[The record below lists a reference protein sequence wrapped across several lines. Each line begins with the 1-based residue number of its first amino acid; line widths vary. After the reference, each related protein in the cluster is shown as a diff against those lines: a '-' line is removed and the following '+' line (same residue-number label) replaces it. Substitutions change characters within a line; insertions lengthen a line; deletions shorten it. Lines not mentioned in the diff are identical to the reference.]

1 MNTATAT
8 TIGDIFDIPEAV
20 HQGDFVLRLT
30 EGLKLERRKQTL
42 RDYVVTPQLV
52 QCFDQALSLI
62 GSAVT
67 GNSSKGAY
75 LHGSFGSGK
84 SHFMAVLDLILEGDS
99 DARSIPELASVI
111 GKQNRWWE
119 GGKYLVVPFHMI
131 GAETMEAAILGGY
144 AAYVRLHHPDAPT
157 PGFYRSGEL
166 LADAN
171 RLRQQMG
178 DERFFA
184 ALADT
189 GSGSDGWGSI
199 GGGWEALS
207 YDVAARAA
215 PEDSEHQRLVG
226 DLVDAFF
233 SHLRTDAGAGN
244 YVGLDRGLAILSRH
258 ANDLGYTAVVLF
270 LDELILWL
278 ASHSQDQAFL
288 NREGQKVSK
297 LVEAGDA
304 DRPIPIVSFIAR
316 QRDLRELVGASVP
329 GAQQLAFA
337 DVLQWWEARFDKIVL
352 EDRNLPAIIER
363 RLLRVKGPEQRQELK
378 HAFERTAKVRQEVLD
393 ILLTHEGDRQ
403 MFEQVYPFS
412 PALVQTLVALSGLL
426 QRERTAL
433 KLMLQLLVQN
443 KDRLLVGD
451 LIPVGDLFDVIIEG
465 DEPFTPVI
473 KNLFDRAREVWT
485 RKFVPLLEAEH
496 NVADQDVRDGTA
508 DPAVIRRY
516 RADAGLLKTLLLSSL
531 TPEVESLRN
540 LTPARLAA
548 LNHGTIRSPL
558 PNGEAS
564 TVLSKVRGWASHA
577 GEIQISNEAGN
588 PLISMQLS
596 GVDVEGVLENARSI
610 DNFGNRVRTVKDML
624 FGDIG
629 IDTVTTTVLAPEY
642 SWLWRGTSRRAELLL
657 HNVRQ
662 CSDDNF
668 RPSDG
673 VWRVVVDYP
682 FDEDD
687 TCSPSD
693 DRARIDQFRDQGA
706 SERTIVWIPSFL
718 NERAL
723 EDLGRLVTLNHVLSG
738 NRLEEYG
745 AHLQPVERSEARA
758 TLKNQRDQ
766 LDQRVRASLKQA
778 YGIAQGADTA
788 IHTTHALDEHFQ
800 TLFSGLRLL
809 PPPGGSFK
817 ESIEHLLDQAL
828 ASQYPGH
835 PKFEGEIRRIGLR
848 HAWDVLE
855 RAVDSADGRAG
866 MERNQRDEIRRIVQ
880 PLNLATCGEAHLSLS
895 DHWRNHFL
903 QKMTAAGI
911 INPSVRQLRQWMDE
925 PRAMGLSED
934 VSDLIILTWAAQ
946 SGRSAYLH
954 GTAIPVEVGNLNREC
969 ELREQALPP
978 EVQWTRAVRN
988 ASEIFGEAGSG
999 AGRNAGN
1006 VSTLAQAL
1014 GNQSNNRITALRDYQ
1029 QALVRRLDAWAVGH
1043 DGARFRTAEASLD
1056 LLLSLAP
1063 GNASDRIAALADARV
1078 ETSAAAMGTVMSRAD
1093 TLHKS
1098 LQSPQWDLLDLIRRR
1113 SPFDA
1118 KAKSIIE
1125 AVAAALNADEHVTT
1139 LEQQLGAQHRL
1150 ALQLMEESVQPAPA
1164 PVVVATVV
1172 PTPAASDAPGVRQV
1186 QRRSVGAAAVREALQ
1201 EVEKALAADPKLRAD
1216 IDCRLYRPGTAGD
1229 SIS

>member
-1 MNTATAT
+1 MSTATAT
-8 TIGDIFDIPEAV
+8 TIGDIFVIPEAV

-30 EGLKLERRKQTL
+30 EGLKVERRKQTL

-62 GSAVT
+62 GSAAT

-99 DARSIPELASVI
+99 DARSIPELAPVI
-111 GKQNRWWE
+111 SKHNRWWE

-131 GAETMEAAILGGY
+131 GAQSMESAILGGY
-144 AAYVRLHHPDAPT
+144 AAYVRQHHPEAPT

-166 LADAN
+166 IADAN

-184 ALADT
+184 ALAGT
-189 GSGSDGWGSI
+189 GGGSDGWGSI
-199 GGGWEALS
+199 GGGWDALS
-207 YDVAARAA
+207 YEVAALAA

-233 SHLRTDAGAGN
+233 SHLRNDAGTGN
-244 YVGLDRGLAILSRH
+244 YVSLDRGLAILSRH
-258 ANDLGYTAVVLF
+258 ARNLGYTAVVLF

-337 DVLQWWEARFDKIVL
+337 DVLQWWEARFDKITL
-352 EDRNLPAIIER
+352 EDRNLAAIIER
-363 RLLRVKGPEQRQELK
+363 RLLQVKGPQQRQELK
-378 HAFERTAKVRQEVLD
+378 EAFERTAKVRQEVLD

-451 LIPVGDLFDVIIEG
+451 VIPVGDLFDVIIEG

-508 DPAVIRRY
+508 DQAVIRRY

-531 TPEVESLRN
+531 APEVESLRN

-564 TVLSKVRGWASHA
+564 TVLAKVRGWASHA
-577 GEIQISNEAGN
+577 GEIQISTDAGN

-610 DNFGNRVRTVKDML
+610 DNFGNRVRTVKDLL

-629 IDTVTTTVLAPEY
+629 IDTVTMTVLAPEY
-642 SWLWRGTSRRAELLL
+642 GWLWRGTPRRAEVLL

-673 VWRVVVDYP
+673 VWRVVIDYP
-682 FDEDD
+682 FDEDE

-693 DRARIDQFRDQGA
+693 DRARVDQFRERGE

-718 NERAL
+718 NDRAL
-723 EDLGRLVTLNHVLSG
+723 GDLARLGILNHVLSG

-778 YGIAQGADTA
+778 YGIAQGADSA
-788 IHTTHALDEHFQ
+788 IHTSHALDEHFQ
-800 TLFSGLRLL
+800 SLFSGLRLL

-828 ASQYPGH
+828 GNQYPSH
-835 PKFEGEIRRIGLR
+835 PKFEGEIRRVGLR

-855 RAVDSADGRAG
+855 KAVDSADGRYG

-880 PLNLATCGEAHLSLS
+880 PLNLATCGEAHLSLN
-895 DHWRNHFL
+895 DYWRNHFM
-903 QKMTAAGI
+903 QKMAAAGVTS
-911 INPSVRQLRQWMDE
+911 PSVRQLRQWMDE
-925 PRAMGLSED
+925 PRAMGLSDD

-946 SGRSAYLH
+946 TGRSAYLH
-954 GTAIPVEVGNLNREC
+954 GTAIPVEIGNLNREC

-978 EVQWTRAVRN
+978 EDQWTRAVRYAN
-988 ASEIFGEAGSG
+988 EIFGEAGSG
-999 AGRNAGN
+999 AGRNASN
-1006 VSTLAQAL
+1006 VATLTQAL
-1014 GNQSNNRITALRDYQ
+1014 GNRAGERINALRDYQ
-1029 QALVRRLDAWAVGH
+1029 QTLIKRLDAWAVGH
-1043 DGARFRTAEASLD
+1043 GGSRFRTAEASLD
-1056 LLLSLAP
+1056 LALSLTQ
-1063 GNASDRIAALADARV
+1063 GNASDRIAALAGARI
-1078 ETSAAAMGTVMSRAD
+1078 ETSAAAMGTIMSRAAA
-1093 TLHKS
+1093 LLQS
-1098 LQSPQWDLLDLIRRR
+1098 LCSPQWDVLELIRRR
-1113 SPFDA
+1113 SQGDA
-1118 KAKSIIE
+1118 KAKAITE
-1125 AVAAALNADEHVTT
+1125 ALTAALNDDEHVTT
-1139 LEQQLGAQHRL
+1139 LEQQLATQHRL
-1150 ALQLMEESVQPAPA
+1150 ALQLMEQPVQPVPA
-1164 PVVVATVV
+1164 PVAVSTAT
-1172 PTPAASDAPGVRQV
+1172 PILAPHSTPGLRQV
-1186 QRRSVGAAAVREALQ
+1186 QRRSVGVSALREALQ
-1201 EVEKALAADPKLRAD
+1201 EVEKALAADPELRAD
-1216 IDCRLYRPGTAGD
+1216 IDCRVYRPGAEGD
-1229 SIS
+1229 LSS